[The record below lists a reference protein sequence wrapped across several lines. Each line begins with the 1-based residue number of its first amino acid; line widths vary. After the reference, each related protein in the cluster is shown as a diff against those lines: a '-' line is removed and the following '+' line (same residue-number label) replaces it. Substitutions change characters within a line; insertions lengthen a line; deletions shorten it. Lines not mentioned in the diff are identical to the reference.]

1 MCAGWI
7 VLITSLGAEYSG
19 EEIVHLYKSRW
30 QVELLFKRFKQNFS
44 VTTLKAGGTAY
55 AETEVLLWLVI
66 WTAVERQAFL
76 AECFLAEKEEFSYST
91 YTLCKISFLQITEA
105 LRLSWGLFTDL
116 TDEKYARFLTEK
128 ERWRIN
134 QNKEFHCAI
143 LPGLL
148 A

>member
-1 MCAGWI
+1 
-7 VLITSLGAEYSG
+7 
-19 EEIVHLYKSRW
+19 
-30 QVELLFKRFKQNFS
+30 VELLFKCFKQNFS
-44 VTTLKAGGTAY
+44 VTALKASDTAY
-55 AETEVLLWLVI
+55 AEAEVLLWLVI

-76 AECFLAEKEEFSYST
+76 AECFLAEKEECSYST

-105 LRLSWGLFTDL
+105 LRLSWSLFIDL
-116 TDEKYARFLTEK
+116 TDEKYAPFLTEK

-134 QNKEFHCAI
+134 QNREFHCAI